1 MKDFSQLL
9 TDKSET
15 ITTQW
20 IEAVVCDRQIVSTND
35 LSRNAI
41 RDHIPYVLEA
51 LVTVLAQDQD
61 SDVETIA
68 EASFIHG
75 ALRAEQGFDPT
86 EIVREYHLL
95 RTTILANLQDELIQ
109 ATTPE
114 VFLAMSMVSAV
125 IDAAIAQCFKS
136 YVQERL
142 RELEQLQSQLTL
154 TVQEMNRLV
163 RANQDH
169 LSVLAH
175 ELKTP
180 LNSIIGYAELFLR
193 QQRETE
199 VRDTAPNINHIER
212 VLRNGRQLLRLIND
226 ALELARSEANKMQ
239 AQLGIVSVEEIIQ
252 DVVEVVH
259 PLVEVRGLKFIQDCD
274 RAPRQITTDAFRLKQ
289 ILINLLSNAI
299 RYTEAGS
306 ITLAARLL
314 DSDTWEVAVTDTGIG
329 IPVEEQAQ
337 IFEPFYQVTS
347 LQKSPSPDST
357 GLGLA
362 IVAQLVELLQGKIHL
377 TSQVGIG
384 STFAVVLPQ
393 KMVLTNNI
401 NSQIA
406 SLK

>member
-9 TDKSET
+9 TEKSKT
-15 ITTQW
+15 IEAQW
-20 IEAVVCDRQIVSTND
+20 IEAVVRDRQIVSTHE

-41 RDHIPYVLEA
+41 RDHIPHVLEA
-51 LVTVLAQDQD
+51 MVTVLAQDQTN
-61 SDVETIA
+61 DVETIA

-86 EIVREYHLL
+86 EIVREYYLL

-109 ATTPE
+109 ATTSE

-154 TVQEMNRLV
+154 TVQELNRLV
-163 RANQDH
+163 RANQEH

-199 VRDTAPNINHIER
+199 VRDAAPNINHIER

-226 ALELARSEANKMQ
+226 ALEMARSSANKIQ
-239 AQLGIVSVEEIIQ
+239 IHPALAEVQEIIQ
-252 DVVEVVH
+252 AVVEIVQ
-259 PLVEVRGLKFIQDCD
+259 PLIDDRGLKFVLDCNN
-274 RAPRQITTDAFRLKQ
+274 APAQVLTDAFRLQQ

-306 ITLAARLL
+306 ITLACRSL
-314 DSDTWEVAVTDTGIG
+314 DSDTWEVAVMDTGIG
-329 IPVEEQAQ
+329 IALEEQSQ
-337 IFEPFYQVTS
+337 IFEPFYRVTS
-347 LQKSPSPDST
+347 PHQSPLPDST

-362 IVAQLVELLQGKIHL
+362 IVSQLVELLQGKITL
-377 TSQVGIG
+377 TSQVGMG
-384 STFAVVLPQ
+384 STFAIVLPQ
-393 KMVLTNNI
+393 TMVV
-401 NSQIA
+401 NSLDFQIA
-406 SLK
+406 ASG

>member
-9 TDKSET
+9 TEKSKT
-15 ITTQW
+15 IEAQW
-20 IEAVVCDRQIVSTND
+20 IEAVVRDRQIVSTHE

-41 RDHIPYVLEA
+41 RDHIPHVLEA
-51 LVTVLAQDQD
+51 MVTVLAQDQTN
-61 SDVETIA
+61 DVETIA

-86 EIVREYHLL
+86 EIVREYYLL

-109 ATTPE
+109 ATTSE

-154 TVQEMNRLV
+154 TVQELNRLV
-163 RANQDH
+163 RANQEH

-199 VRDTAPNINHIER
+199 VRDAAPNINHIER

-226 ALELARSEANKMQ
+226 ALEMARSNANKIQ
-239 AQLGIVSVEEIIQ
+239 IHPALAEVQEIIQ
-252 DVVEVVH
+252 AVVEIVQ
-259 PLVEVRGLKFIQDCD
+259 PLIDNRGLKFVLDCNN
-274 RAPRQITTDAFRLKQ
+274 APAQVLTDAFRLQQ

-306 ITLAARLL
+306 ITLACRSL
-314 DSDTWEVAVTDTGIG
+314 DSDTWEVAVMDTGIG
-329 IPVEEQAQ
+329 IALEEQSQ
-337 IFEPFYQVTS
+337 IFEPFYRVTS
-347 LQKSPSPDST
+347 PHQSPLPDST

-362 IVAQLVELLQGKIHL
+362 IVSQLVELLQGKITL
-377 TSQVGIG
+377 TSQVGMG
-384 STFAVVLPQ
+384 STFAIVLPQ
-393 KMVLTNNI
+393 TMVV
-401 NSQIA
+401 NSLDFQIA
-406 SLK
+406 ASG

>member
-9 TDKSET
+9 TEKSKT
-15 ITTQW
+15 IEAQW
-20 IEAVVCDRQIVSTND
+20 VEAVVRDHQIASTHD
-35 LSRNAI
+35 LSHNAI
-41 RDHIPYVLEA
+41 RDHIPHVLEA
-51 LVTVLAQDQD
+51 LVTVLAQDQAN
-61 SDVETIA
+61 DVDTISK
-68 EASFIHG
+68 ASFIHG

-154 TVQEMNRLV
+154 TVQELNRLIQ
-163 RANQDH
+163 ANQEH
-169 LSVLAH
+169 LSTLAH

-212 VLRNGRQLLRLIND
+212 VLRNGRQLLCLIND
-226 ALELARSEANKMQ
+226 ALELSRSDANKMQ
-239 AQLGIVSVEEIIQ
+239 AHPVSVSVEEIIQ
-252 DVVEVVH
+252 AVVEVVH

-274 RAPRQITTDAFRLKQ
+274 RAPQQILTDAFRLKQ
-289 ILINLLSNAI
+289 VLINLLSNAI
-299 RYTEAGS
+299 RYTEVGS
-306 ITLAARLL
+306 ITLACRLI
-314 DSDTWEVAVTDTGIG
+314 DGDTWEVAVTDTGIG
-329 IPVEEQAQ
+329 IPLEEQAQ
-337 IFEPFYQVTS
+337 IFEPFYRVTS
-347 LQKSPSPDST
+347 THQSPSPDST

-362 IVAQLVELLQGKIHL
+362 IVVQLVELLQGKIHL
-377 TSQVGIG
+377 TSQVGVG

-393 KMVLTNNI
+393 KMVLLDNLD
-401 NSQIA
+401 SQIA
-406 SLK
+406 SLS